1 MAKDW
6 LVVAVAA
13 PNLMIQQPEL
23 PALIRHSP
31 CESLPHTNL
40 TPPFTRI
47 FKFVDFISDS
57 REPLGIGTIFPTA
70 SATPAEER
78 AKPEPRPFLPPTHGL
93 KIRK

>member
-1 MAKDW
+1 MANDW

-13 PNLMIQQPEL
+13 PKLMIQQPKP

-31 CESLPHTNL
+31 CEPLPHTNL

-57 REPLGIGTIFPTA
+57 REPLGIGTI
-70 SATPAEER
+70 
-78 AKPEPRPFLPPTHGL
+78 LPPPPQPQPKNVRNRSREPFSHRHTA
-93 KIRK
+93 